1 MAELV
6 QDVMSLDVVTLP
18 VDATVVDA
26 GKAMAENDIGDV
38 VVVDESGRVVGI
50 VTDRDLVLR
59 TIAADRT
66 PSETLL
72 DQVISEDL
80 RMLSP
85 NDPLEQAIETMGDLA
100 IRRLPVVQADGTL
113 VGIVS
118 LGDLAYEGEAGAALT
133 DISEAS
139 PDH

>member
-1 MAELV
+1 
-6 QDVMSLDVVTLP
+6 
-18 VDATVVDA
+18 
-26 GKAMAENDIGDV
+26 MAENDIGDV